1 MQTKN
6 NTLGSLFNSTFRKIY
21 RLFVLLFKN
30 GNEDLTR
37 TSFDEYYMSLVGIK
51 DFNALINNKPLFDQS
66 VKNNQG
72 KQDLWRQINTIIAQ
86 QINFAGYLE
95 DDGAAMFFIA
105 EKHQKTFLNIS
116 LDSLIVLEKYK

>member
-30 GNEDLTR
+30 DNEDLTR

-72 KQDLWRQINTIIAQ
+72 KQDL
-86 QINFAGYLE
+86 
-95 DDGAAMFFIA
+95 
-105 EKHQKTFLNIS
+105 
-116 LDSLIVLEKYK
+116 